1 MLFPSARSPSAR
13 TAIALTPVE
22 DALPVVSWL
31 GPSTGADA
39 GELEDGDG
47 FTVVEHGPG
56 MPLLGEHARGRFTRP
71 HLRGHRLRSADVSEP
86 GGAWSTWFR
95 PVAEEHDDRRLVVTA
110 VDEDA
115 GLGLVVE
122 LETVAGG
129 SLRGRCTV
137 TNQGRGD
144 YVVDGLEVVLPL
156 PDDHVELL
164 DFTGRH
170 ERERSPQRHTIT
182 DGLWL
187 REGLGGRPGLDS
199 ATMVVAGTP
208 GFGTTHGRV
217 VGVHVAWSGN
227 SVLRVERTAASG
239 TTIGGGEHLL
249 PGEVTLRPEASYA
262 TPWVY
267 FAAAD
272 DGLDGLAAAW
282 HTYQRSLEAHPRSQ
296 PVVLNV
302 WEAVYFDHDLD
313 RLRGIAD
320 RAARVGVERFV
331 LDDGWFHDRRDD
343 TAGLGDWWV
352 DESVWPDGL
361 NPLIDHV
368 GELGMEFGLWF
379 EPEMVN
385 PDSDLYRQHPDWI
398 LAAGDRTPLLH
409 RNQLVLDLTRPDV
422 LDHVFERM
430 DKVLSAHA
438 IDYVKWD
445 HNRDLLE
452 AGSGALGGAP
462 AAHAQTL
469 AFYDLLDRLRAA
481 HPRVAWESCASGGGR
496 IDLGVLE
503 RVQRVWTSDMTDALA
518 RQQIQRWTT
527 QLVAPEYAGAHISA
541 PRSHTTGRT
550 LSLDFRAAT
559 ALFGAFG
566 IEWDLTEA
574 SEHELDQ
581 LASWVERFKR
591 FRPLLHSGRMVR
603 PESSDPSVLL
613 HGVIGAVDGRI
624 EALVAHVQLDESAH
638 NRGVSVRVPGLEPT
652 TRYRLRWEGPV
663 TELGTSMSVRPFA
676 NGPTDGQ
683 SVSGALLASRGFWM
697 PRMRPEVVTLV
708 HLTPEG

>member
-1 MLFPSARSPSAR
+1 MPLPRSFPPADDGADLR
-13 TAIALTPVE
+13 TAIALTPV
-22 DALPVVSWL
+22 DGALPVVSWL
-31 GPSTGADA
+31 GPTRGAET
-39 GELEDGDG
+39 GELTEADG
-47 FTVVEHGPG
+47 FSVVEHGPG

-71 HLRGHRLRSADVSEP
+71 HLRGHRLRSADVAET

-137 TNQGRGD
+137 TNQGPGD

-249 PGEVTLRPEASYA
+249 PGEVTLPPEASYA

-282 HTYQRSLEAHPRSQ
+282 HTYQRSLDAHPRIQ

-313 RLRGIAD
+313 RLREHRRPGRPGRRRAVRARRRLVPRPARRHRRPRRLVGRRERLARRAEPAD
-320 RAARVGVERFV
+320 RPRRRAGHGVRALVRAR
-331 LDDGWFHDRRDD
+331 DGQ
-343 TAGLGDWWV
+343 
-352 DESVWPDGL
+352 P
-361 NPLIDHV
+361 
-368 GELGMEFGLWF
+368 
-379 EPEMVN
+379 
-385 PDSDLYRQHPDWI
+385 
-398 LAAGDRTPLLH
+398 
-409 RNQLVLDLTRPDV
+409 
-422 LDHVFERM
+422 
-430 DKVLSAHA
+430 
-438 IDYVKWD
+438 
-445 HNRDLLE
+445 
-452 AGSGALGGAP
+452 
-462 AAHAQTL
+462 
-469 AFYDLLDRLRAA
+469 RLR
-481 HPRVAWESCASGGGR
+481 P
-496 IDLGVLE
+496 L
-503 RVQRVWTSDMTDALA
+503 
-518 RQQIQRWTT
+518 
-527 QLVAPEYAGAHISA
+527 PPA
-541 PRSHTTGRT
+541 PR
-550 LSLDFRAAT
+550 LDPARRVT
-559 ALFGAFG
+559 APPCC
-566 IEWDLTEA
+566 TVT
-574 SEHELDQ
+574 
-581 LASWVERFKR
+581 SWC
-591 FRPLLHSGRMVR
+591 S
-603 PESSDPSVLL
+603 
-613 HGVIGAVDGRI
+613 
-624 EALVAHVQLDESAH
+624 
-638 NRGVSVRVPGLEPT
+638 T
-652 TRYRLRWEGPV
+652 
-663 TELGTSMSVRPFA
+663 
-676 NGPTDGQ
+676 
-683 SVSGALLASRGFWM
+683 
-697 PRMRPEVVTLV
+697 
-708 HLTPEG
+708 